1 MAMSTPQMQRTV
13 PELLGNIVDNI
24 QQIIWS
30 EFRLAKAELREKAS
44 RASKPAT
51 TLGAGFLLG
60 LYGLGFLLLAAVYA
74 LSMVMVAGLAALI
87 VGGVLAL
94 VSVAL
99 VTSSAKK
106 LKALN
111 PAPERTIQTLE
122 ENVQWA
128 KDQIK

>member
-1 MAMSTPQMQRTV
+1 MSTPQMQRTV

-24 QQIIWS
+24 QQIIRS
-30 EFRLAKAELREKAS
+30 EFRLAKAELQEKAS

-51 TLGAGFLLG
+51 TLGVGFWLG

-74 LSMVMVAGLAALI
+74 LSMVMAAGLAALI

-99 VTSSAKK
+99 VTSGIKK

>member
-1 MAMSTPQMQRTV
+1 MSTPQMQRTV

-24 QQIIWS
+24 QQIIRS
-30 EFRLAKAELREKAS
+30 EFRLAKAELQEKAS

-51 TLGAGFLLG
+51 KLGAGFLLG

-74 LSMVMVAGLAALI
+74 LSMVMAAGLAALI

-99 VTSSAKK
+99 VTSGIKK
-106 LKALN
+106 LKTLN

>member
-1 MAMSTPQMQRTV
+1 MSTPQMQRTV

-24 QQIIWS
+24 QQIIRS
-30 EFRLAKAELREKAS
+30 EFRLAKAELQEKAS
-44 RASKPAT
+44 RTSKPAT
-51 TLGAGFLLG
+51 KLGAGFLLG

-74 LSMVMVAGLAALI
+74 LSMVMAAGLAALI

>member
-1 MAMSTPQMQRTV
+1 MSTPQMQRTV

-24 QQIIWS
+24 QQIIRS
-30 EFRLAKAELREKAS
+30 EFRLAKAELQEKAS

-51 TLGAGFLLG
+51 RLGVGFLLG

-74 LSMVMVAGLAALI
+74 LSMVMAAGLAALI

-99 VTSSAKK
+99 VTSGIKK
-106 LKALN
+106 LKTLN

>member
-1 MAMSTPQMQRTV
+1 MSTPQMQRTV

-24 QQIIWS
+24 QQIIRS
-30 EFRLAKAELREKAS
+30 EFRLAKAEIQEKIS
-44 RASKPAT
+44 KASKPAT

-74 LSMVMVAGLAALI
+74 LSTIMAAGLAALL
-87 VGGVLAL
+87 VGGALAL
-94 VSVAL
+94 VSIVL
-99 VTSSAKK
+99 VNSSAKK
-106 LKALN
+106 LRALN
-111 PAPERTIQTLE
+111 PAPEKTIQTLE

>member
-1 MAMSTPQMQRTV
+1 MSTPQIQRTV
-13 PELLGNIVDNI
+13 SELLGNIVDNI
-24 QQIIWS
+24 QQIIRS
-30 EFRLAKAELREKAS
+30 EFRLAKAELQEKAS

-74 LSMVMVAGLAALI
+74 LSMVMAAGLAALI

-94 VSVAL
+94 VSVGL
-99 VTSSAKK
+99 ITSGTKR

>member
-1 MAMSTPQMQRTV
+1 MSSPQMQRTV

-24 QQIIWS
+24 QQIIRS
-30 EFRLAKAELREKAS
+30 EFRLAKAELQEKVS
-44 RASKPAT
+44 RASKLAA

-60 LYGLGFLLLAAVYA
+60 LYGLGFLLLAAAYA
-74 LSMVMVAGLAALI
+74 LSTVMAAGLAALI
-87 VGGVLAL
+87 VGGALAL
-94 VSVAL
+94 ISIVLVS
-99 VTSSAKK
+99 SSAKK

-111 PAPERTIQTLE
+111 PAPEKTIQTLQ

>member
-1 MAMSTPQMQRTV
+1 MSTPQLHRTV

-24 QQIIWS
+24 QQIIRS
-30 EFRLAKAELREKAS
+30 EFRLAKAELQEKAS

-74 LSMVMVAGLAALI
+74 LSTIMGAGLAALI

-94 VSVAL
+94 VSIVL

-111 PAPERTIQTLE
+111 PAPEKTIQTLQ
-122 ENVQWA
+122 ENLRWA
-128 KDQIK
+128 KNQIK

>member
-1 MAMSTPQMQRTV
+1 MSTPQLHRTV

-24 QQIIWS
+24 QQIIRS
-30 EFRLAKAELREKAS
+30 EFRLAKAELQEKAS

-60 LYGLGFLLLAAVYA
+60 LYGFGFLLLAAVYA
-74 LSMVMVAGLAALI
+74 LSMIMAAGLAALF
-87 VGGVLAL
+87 VGGFLAL
-94 VSVAL
+94 VSIVL

-111 PAPERTIQTLE
+111 PAPEKTIQTLQ

-128 KDQIK
+128 KDRIK

>member
-1 MAMSTPQMQRTV
+1 MSTPQMQRTV

-24 QQIIWS
+24 QQIVRS
-30 EFRLAKAELREKAS
+30 EFRLAKAELQEKAS

-51 TLGAGFLLG
+51 TLGVGFLLG

-74 LSMVMVAGLAALI
+74 LSMVMAAGLAALI

-99 VTSSAKK
+99 VTSSARK

-111 PAPERTIQTLE
+111 PAPERTIQTLQ

>member
-1 MAMSTPQMQRTV
+1 MSTPQLQRTV

-24 QQIIWS
+24 QQIVRS
-30 EFRLAKAELREKAS
+30 EFRLAKAELQEKAS

-74 LSMVMVAGLAALI
+74 LSTIMAAGLAALL

-94 VSVAL
+94 VSIVL
-99 VTSSAKK
+99 VTSSANKI
-106 LKALN
+106 KALN
-111 PAPERTIQTLE
+111 PAPEKTIQALQ

>member
-1 MAMSTPQMQRTV
+1 MSTPQMQRTV
-13 PELLGNIVDNI
+13 PELIGNIVDNV
-24 QQIIWS
+24 QQIIRS
-30 EFRLAKAELREKAS
+30 EFRLAKAELQEKAS

-51 TLGAGFLLG
+51 TLGVGVLLG
-60 LYGLGFLLLAAVYA
+60 LYGLSFLLLAVVYA
-74 LSMVMVAGLAALI
+74 LSMIMAAGLAALI

-94 VSVAL
+94 VSIVL
-99 VTSSAKK
+99 VTSSTKK

-111 PAPERTIQTLE
+111 PAPEKTIQTVQ

>member
-1 MAMSTPQMQRTV
+1 MSTPQLHRTV

-24 QQIIWS
+24 QQIIRS
-30 EFRLAKAELREKAS
+30 EFRLAKAELQEKAS

-74 LSMVMVAGLAALI
+74 LSTIMGAGLAALF
-87 VGGVLAL
+87 VGGFLAL
-94 VSVAL
+94 VSIVL

-111 PAPERTIQTLE
+111 PAPEKTIQTLQ

-128 KDQIK
+128 KDRIK

>member
-1 MAMSTPQMQRTV
+1 MSTPQMQRTV

-24 QQIIWS
+24 QQIIRS
-30 EFRLAKAELREKAS
+30 EFRLAKAELQEKAS

-51 TLGAGFLLG
+51 TLGAGILLG

-74 LSMVMVAGLAALI
+74 LSTVMAVGLAALT

>member
-1 MAMSTPQMQRTV
+1 MSTPQMQRTV

-24 QQIIWS
+24 QQIIRS
-30 EFRLAKAELREKAS
+30 EFRLAKAELQEKAS
-44 RASKPAT
+44 RASKPAI
-51 TLGAGFLLG
+51 TLGAGFLFG

-74 LSMVMVAGLAALI
+74 LSTIMAAGLAALS

-94 VSVAL
+94 VSIVL
-99 VTSSAKK
+99 VTSSANK
-106 LKALN
+106 LKTLN
-111 PAPERTIQTLE
+111 PAPEKTIQTLQ

>member
-1 MAMSTPQMQRTV
+1 MSTPQMQRTV

-24 QQIIWS
+24 QQIIRS
-30 EFRLAKAELREKAS
+30 EFRLAKAELQEKAS
-44 RASKPAT
+44 RASKPAI
-51 TLGAGFLLG
+51 TLGAGFLFG

-74 LSMVMVAGLAALI
+74 LSTIMAAGLAALS

-94 VSVAL
+94 VSIVL
-99 VTSSAKK
+99 VTSSGNK
-106 LKALN
+106 LKTLN
-111 PAPERTIQTLE
+111 PAPEKTIQTLQ

>member
-1 MAMSTPQMQRTV
+1 MSTPQIQRSV

-24 QQIIWS
+24 QQIIRS
-30 EFRLAKAELREKAS
+30 EFRLAKAELQEKAS

-74 LSMVMVAGLAALI
+74 LSMVMAAGLAALI

-106 LKALN
+106 LRALN
-111 PAPERTIQTLE
+111 PAPEKTIQTLQ

>member
-1 MAMSTPQMQRTV
+1 MSTPQMQRTV

-24 QQIIWS
+24 QQIIRS
-30 EFRLAKAELREKAS
+30 EFRLAKAELQEKAS

-51 TLGAGFLLG
+51 TSGVGFLLG

-74 LSMVMVAGLAALI
+74 LSMVMAAGLAALI

-99 VTSSAKK
+99 VTSGIKK

>member
-1 MAMSTPQMQRTV
+1 MSTPQMQRTV

-24 QQIIWS
+24 QQIIRC
-30 EFRLAKAELREKAS
+30 EFKLAKAELQDKAS

-74 LSMVMVAGLAALI
+74 LSMIMAAGLAALI

-94 VSVAL
+94 VSIAL

-106 LKALN
+106 LKAMNL
-111 PAPERTIQTLE
+111 APEKTIQTLQ
-122 ENVQWA
+122 ENVQWT

>member
-1 MAMSTPQMQRTV
+1 MSTPQMQRTV

-24 QQIIWS
+24 QQIIRS

>member
-1 MAMSTPQMQRTV
+1 MSTPQLQRTV

-24 QQIIWS
+24 QQIVRS
-30 EFRLAKAELREKAS
+30 EFRLVKAELQEKAS

-74 LSMVMVAGLAALI
+74 LSTIMAEGLAALI

-94 VSVAL
+94 VSIVL
-99 VTSSAKK
+99 VTSSTNK

-111 PAPERTIQTLE
+111 PAPQKTIQTLQ

>member
-1 MAMSTPQMQRTV
+1 MSTPQMQRTV

-24 QQIIWS
+24 QQIIRS
-30 EFRLAKAELREKAS
+30 EFRLAKAELQEKAS

-51 TLGAGFLLG
+51 KLGAGFLLG
-60 LYGLGFLLLAAVYA
+60 LYGLGFLMLAAVYA
-74 LSMVMVAGLAALI
+74 LSMVMAAGLAALI

-99 VTSSAKK
+99 VTSGIKK

>member
-1 MAMSTPQMQRTV
+1 
-13 PELLGNIVDNI
+13 LLGNIVDNI
-24 QQIIWS
+24 QQIIRS

-60 LYGLGFLLLAAVYA
+60 LYGLGFLLLAAVYT
-74 LSMVMVAGLAALI
+74 LSMVMAAGLAALI

-99 VTSSAKK
+99 VTSGIKK

>member
-1 MAMSTPQMQRTV
+1 MSTPQVQRTV

-24 QQIIWS
+24 QQIIRS
-30 EFRLAKAELREKAS
+30 EFRLAKAELQEKAS

-60 LYGLGFLLLAAVYA
+60 LYGLGFLLLAAVYELA
-74 LSMVMVAGLAALI
+74 TIMAAGLAALI
-87 VGGVLAL
+87 VGSVLAL
-94 VSVAL
+94 VSIVL

-111 PAPERTIQTLE
+111 PAPEKTIQTLQ
-122 ENVQWA
+122 ENVEWA

>member
-1 MAMSTPQMQRTV
+1 MSTPQMQRTV

-24 QQIIWS
+24 QHIIRS
-30 EFRLAKAELREKAS
+30 EFRLAKAELHEKAS

-60 LYGLGFLLLAAVYA
+60 LYGFGFLLLAAVYA
-74 LSMVMVAGLAALI
+74 LSMVMAAGLAALI

>member
-1 MAMSTPQMQRTV
+1 MSTPQMQRTV

-24 QQIIWS
+24 QQIIRS
-30 EFRLAKAELREKAS
+30 EFRLAKAELQEKAS

-51 TLGAGFLLG
+51 TLGVGFLLG

-74 LSMVMVAGLAALI
+74 LSMVMAAGLAALI

-99 VTSSAKK
+99 VTSGIKK

>member
-1 MAMSTPQMQRTV
+1 MSTPQMQRTV
-13 PELLGNIVDNI
+13 PELLGNIADNI
-24 QQIIWS
+24 QQIIRS
-30 EFRLAKAELREKAS
+30 EFRLAKAELQEKAS

-74 LSMVMVAGLAALI
+74 LSMVMAAGLAALI

-106 LKALN
+106 LRALN
-111 PAPERTIQTLE
+111 PAPEKTIQTLE

>member
-1 MAMSTPQMQRTV
+1 MSTPQMQRTV

-24 QQIIWS
+24 QQIIRS
-30 EFRLAKAELREKAS
+30 EFRLAKAELQEKAS

-51 TLGAGFLLG
+51 ILGAGFLLG

-74 LSMVMVAGLAALI
+74 LSMIMAAGLAALI
-87 VGGVLAL
+87 VGGFLTL
-94 VSVAL
+94 VSIAL

-111 PAPERTIQTLE
+111 PAPEKTIQTLQ